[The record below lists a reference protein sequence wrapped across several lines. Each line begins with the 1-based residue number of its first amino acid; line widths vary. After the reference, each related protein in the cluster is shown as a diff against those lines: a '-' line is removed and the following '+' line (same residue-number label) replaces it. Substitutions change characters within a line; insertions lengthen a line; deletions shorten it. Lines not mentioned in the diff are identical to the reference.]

1 MNKFY
6 LTAFAGLLFA
16 ALAWVGCSDN
26 EVAGGVS
33 EETNTIA
40 GILVDKKG
48 APVVSAMVYCKSV
61 EADTV
66 TSSDETDS
74 KGKFSL
80 PVKRF
85 GNYGISATVD
95 SLAYYEVVEFKGK
108 DVELN
113 TATLK
118 ETADISGRVMLRDDS
133 TSAGIVVRIPGSSWT
148 ATTDSLGFY
157 KLEGVPAGKTTL
169 QVVPADLTR
178 FVKVEHEVNVGAL
191 AGAKGT
197 DFVMVPLSMEYGLR
211 SWWAFS
217 AVGNEGPV
225 DFVNDSRSWTAGMKL
240 YGNPEWG
247 GFVSYDE
254 TSNVVG
260 AVHFKG
266 ASQFGVVE
274 DDRGIL
280 DSVTGFAVE
289 VVLHVDKVLD
299 TAATYR
305 KNLVGKLGFGSEDDQ
320 NVFSL
325 AVVKGECGAD
335 KASFAFF
342 MADGSGDSL
351 SCKNAAV
358 SKDALAFDKRYY
370 LMATWNGKKI
380 SLYENGQ
387 KVRETDVP
395 FEKIL
400 PSEESIFVGKE
411 SLEFSLEDLRISVEP
426 LNEADAEFRN
436 KSHEIETLFL
446 GTNFQGTI

>member
-48 APVVSAMVYCKSV
+48 APVVRAMVYCKSV

-80 PVKRF
+80 SVKLYDS
-85 GNYGISATVD
+85 YGISATVD
-95 SLAYYEVVEFKGK
+95 SMAYYEVVEFNGK

-113 TATLK
+113 KATLT

-133 TSAGIVVRIPGSSWT
+133 TAAGIVVRVPGSSWT

-169 QVVPADLTR
+169 QVVPKDLTR
-178 FVKVEHEVNVGAL
+178 FVRVNREINVGRL
-191 AGAKGT
+191 SGGEKGA
-197 DFVMVPLSMEYGLR
+197 DSVMVPLSMVYGLR

-225 DFVNDSRSWTAGMKL
+225 DFVSDSRSWTAGVSL
-240 YGNPEWG
+240 YGNPEYG

-280 DSVTGFAVE
+280 DGVTGFAVE
-289 VVLHVDKVLD
+289 VVLQVDKVLD

-325 AVVKGECGAD
+325 AVVRGECSAD
-335 KASFAFF
+335 KPSFAFF

-351 SCKNAAV
+351 SCKNAVV
-358 SKDALAFDKRYY
+358 SKNALEFGKRYY
-370 LMATWNGKKI
+370 LMATWNGNAV
-380 SLYENGQ
+380 SLYENGK
-387 KVRETDVP
+387 KVGETDVL

-411 SLEFSLEDLRISVEP
+411 SLEFSLEDLRVSVEP

-436 KSHEIETLFL
+436 KSHEIETPFL
-446 GTNFQGTI
+446 GTI

>member
-48 APVVSAMVYCKSV
+48 APVVRAMVYCKSV

-80 PVKRF
+80 SVKLYDS
-85 GNYGISATVD
+85 YGISATVD
-95 SLAYYEVVEFKGK
+95 SMAYYEVVEFNGK

-113 TATLK
+113 KATLT

-133 TSAGIVVRIPGSSWT
+133 TAAGIVVRVPGSPWT

-169 QVVPADLTR
+169 QVVPTDLTR
-178 FVKVEHEVNVGAL
+178 FVRVNREINVGRL
-191 AGAKGT
+191 SGGEKGA
-197 DFVMVPLSMEYGLR
+197 DSVMVPLSMVYGLR

-225 DFVNDSRSWTAGMKL
+225 DFVSDSRSWTAGMSL
-240 YGNPEWG
+240 YGNPEYG

-280 DSVTGFAVE
+280 DGVTGFAVE
-289 VVLHVDKVLD
+289 VVLQVDKVLD

-325 AVVKGECGAD
+325 AVVRGECSAD
-335 KASFAFF
+335 KPSFAFF

-351 SCKNAAV
+351 SCKNAVV
-358 SKDALAFDKRYY
+358 SKNALEFGKRYY
-370 LMATWNGKKI
+370 LMATWNGNAV
-380 SLYENGQ
+380 SLYENGK
-387 KVRETDVP
+387 KVGETDVL

-411 SLEFSLEDLRISVEP
+411 SLEFSLEDLRVSVEP

-436 KSHEIETLFL
+436 KSHEIETPFL
-446 GTNFQGTI
+446 GTI

>member
-6 LTAFAGLLFA
+6 LAAIAGILLTT
-16 ALAWVGCSDN
+16 LAWVGCSDN

-61 EADTV
+61 DADTV

-85 GNYGISATVD
+85 GSYGISATVD

-133 TSAGIVVRIPGSSWT
+133 TSAGIVVRVPGSSWT

-197 DFVMVPLSMEYGLR
+197 DSVMVPLSMEYGLR
-211 SWWAFS
+211 SWWAFG

-225 DFVNDSRSWTAGMKL
+225 DFVSDSRSWTAGMKL
-240 YGNPEWG
+240 YGNPEFG

-254 TSNVVG
+254 TSNAVS

-280 DSVTGFAVE
+280 DSATGFAVE
-289 VVLHVDKVLD
+289 VVLQVDKILD
-299 TAATYR
+299 TASTFR
-305 KNLVGKLGFGSEDDQ
+305 KNLVGKLGFGSEDDK

-325 AVVKGECGAD
+325 AVVKGECGTD
-335 KASFAFF
+335 KPSFAFF

-351 SCKNAAV
+351 SCKKAVV
-358 SKDALAFDKRYY
+358 SKNSLEFGKRYY
-370 LMATWNGKKI
+370 LMATWNGNAV
-380 SLYENGQ
+380 SLYENGK
-387 KVRETDVP
+387 KVGETDVQ

-400 PSEESIFVGKE
+400 PSQESIFVGKE

-436 KSHEIETLFL
+436 KSHEIETPFL
-446 GTNFQGTI
+446 GTI